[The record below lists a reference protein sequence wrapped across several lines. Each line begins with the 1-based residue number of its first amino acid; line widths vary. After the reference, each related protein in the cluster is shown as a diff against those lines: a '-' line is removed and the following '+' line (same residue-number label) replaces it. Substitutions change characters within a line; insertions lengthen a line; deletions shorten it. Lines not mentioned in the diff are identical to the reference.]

1 MRMFDLKKKFRFRN
15 FRVYA
20 EALVLTKEMRSLA
33 RKRFPDS
40 EKHGLIDQISRA
52 SSSIVLNI
60 AEGSERGSDKD
71 FAHYLNM
78 ANASLNEVVACLDI
92 ALDEKYLAKDARDA
106 CLERA
111 AGLSN
116 QLSAF
121 RKALARPSSNVKGQ
135 RSKAPH

>member
-15 FRVYA
+15 FRVYID
-20 EALVLTKEMRSLA
+20 ALVLTKEMRSLA
-33 RKRFPDS
+33 RARFPNT
-40 EKHGLIDQISRA
+40 ERHRLIDQISR
-52 SSSIVLNI
+52 SSNSIVLNI

-92 ALDEKYLAKDARDA
+92 ALDEKYLAKDAHDA
-106 CLERA
+106 CLEKA

-121 RKALARPSSNVKGQ
+121 RMALIHPASNVKGQ
-135 RSKAPH
+135 TSKAQH